1 MCVLQ
6 CLYSLHPQPNW
17 ERLHCPYTQYGWS
30 NAHINYCG
38 RFLYK
43 RMQAKSSRWWYEENI
58 YTYGVLE
65 RTAGWHTHVK
75 WHPAKHILTY
85 WTSITANISLSCLT
99 DARELMVYIVYSRVS
114 FFLASQWT
122 ENQRNKCVK
131 ITRIISGRR
140 TMRMR
145 AYNKYYYNNATSHF
159 ARHTLTQHICE
170 VVQT

>member
-1 MCVLQ
+1 MGDSFISGCRQRALVDGMKRIYIRMVSSNGLLVGTHMSSDTQ
-6 CLYSLHPQPNW
+6 QNIYSL
-17 ERLHCPYTQYGWS
+17 T
-30 NAHINYCG
+30 G
-38 RFLYK
+38 RASHQILVYLVL
-43 RMQAKSSRWWYEENI
+43 RMHVSLWYI
-58 YTYGVLE
+58 
-65 RTAGWHTHVK
+65 
-75 WHPAKHILTY
+75 
-85 WTSITANISLSCLT
+85 
-99 DARELMVYIVYSRVS
+99 YSRVS